1 MLKKVR
7 GLNKFDLR
15 LDNYSMKALL
25 LSVNKKSTRGVIRA
39 KKDANEH

>member
-7 GLNKFDLR
+7 RLKFDLR

-25 LSVNKKSTRGVIRA
+25 LSVNKKIRRGVIRA